1 MKHDWITNRLTRNLK
16 TTARGRSKNR
26 VQSLILVPIL
36 CALFVSVRAP
46 AQQAKPNEYQVK
58 AAYVY
63 NFGKFVKWPTDA
75 AANRSSGFT
84 ICVLGDDP
92 FGTVLQSTL
101 ASESLGGKPVAVKR
115 VPTPEDAAS
124 CHILFLSTVQETKL
138 KEILAALG
146 QAPVLTVSD
155 IPEFSQRGGMIQ
167 FVLQG
172 DRVRFEINRANAE
185 GNGLNLTSDLLKV
198 AVVVR
203 GSVRK
208 GDQ

>member
-1 MKHDWITNRLTRNLK
+1 MKRDCVTVRLAQSAIRIGSGRLK
-16 TTARGRSKNR
+16 NIARAG
-26 VQSLILVPIL
+26 VIPLIGLGVLVSANIQ
-36 CALFVSVRAP
+36 
-46 AQQAKPNEYQVK
+46 AQQTKPSEYQVK

-63 NFGKFVKWPTDA
+63 NFGKFVKWPADA
-75 AANRSSGFT
+75 AANRGGAFT

-101 ASESLGGKPVAVKR
+101 AGESIGGKLVAVKR
-115 VPTPEDAAS
+115 VPLAQDAAS
-124 CHILFLSTVQETKL
+124 CHILFLSTAQEAKL
-138 KEILAALG
+138 KEVLAALG
-146 QAPVLTVSD
+146 QASVLTVSD

-185 GNGLNLTSDLLKV
+185 SDGLFLTSDLLKV

-203 GSVRK
+203 GPVRK